1 MARQVQFNTIIVI
14 EIDPVVK
21 YTRSDRSYRQLDIA
35 LKWLRQSEKMLN
47 KKKVFKYLE
56 VFNAQYC
63 TCITYMYIHV
73 YCMFVYD
80 VVLVQSAL
88 FNHIKNIPCYFLFLL
103 MHTIF
108 VMLRC
113 MFYGD
118 IFQKILNCRSKICTY
133 VLKKNSYNDIFHL
146 LIILQAFS
154 YSRL

>member
-103 MHTIF
+103 MHTTF

-113 MFYGD
+113 KFYGD
-118 IFQKILNCRSKICTY
+118 IFQKILK
-133 VLKKNSYNDIFHL
+133 L
-146 LIILQAFS
+146 
-154 YSRL
+154 